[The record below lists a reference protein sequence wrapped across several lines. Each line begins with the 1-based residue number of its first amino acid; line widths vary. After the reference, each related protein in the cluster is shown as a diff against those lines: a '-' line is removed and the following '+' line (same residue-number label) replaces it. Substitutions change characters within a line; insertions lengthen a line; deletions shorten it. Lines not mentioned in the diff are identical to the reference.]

1 MSNFYTDVR
10 NLNTLIE
17 AEKTLK
23 NFLSDT
29 GGTIYISN
37 PDGTCLKLDKDS
49 KFVAITALAT

>member
-1 MSNFYTDVR
+1 MSNFDI
-10 NLNTLIE
+10 NIHNICNIID

-23 NFLSDT
+23 SFLSDA

-49 KFVAITALAT
+49 KFVAIAALST